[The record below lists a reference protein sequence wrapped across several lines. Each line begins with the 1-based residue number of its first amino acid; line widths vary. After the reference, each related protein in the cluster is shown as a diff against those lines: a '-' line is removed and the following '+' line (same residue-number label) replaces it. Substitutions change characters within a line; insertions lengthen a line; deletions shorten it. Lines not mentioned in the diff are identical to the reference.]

1 MNNTL
6 LSYLWPLHHAGLIRQ
21 LAVREVASRYRQSWL
36 GTLWTVITPL
46 MMLATYTFVFRL
58 IFKLRWGASGT
69 ESDLGFALRLYAGLA
84 VFNFFSEC
92 VSRAPR
98 LILDQP
104 HLVKKV
110 IFPIEILSWVNALA
124 ALTQLGV
131 ALALLLLLRLADQ
144 GHLPLSAW
152 ALPLVWLPMLPL
164 CVGLGWLL
172 SSVGTYVR
180 DVGQIVALAMG
191 LLMFLS
197 PIFFPVQ
204 SLPEVVQPWIALNP
218 LALPITLTHT
228 VLLDGHWPNWGAW
241 AAHFAGCLA
250 LAWLGAAFFR
260 TARRGFAD
268 VV

>member
-1 MNNTL
+1 LNRAL
-6 LSYLWPLHHAGLIRQ
+6 LPYLLPLHHAGLIRQ
-21 LAVREVASRYRQSWL
+21 LAVREVAARYRQSWL

-46 MMLATYTFVFRL
+46 LMLATYTFVFRL
-58 IFKLRWGASGT
+58 VFKLRWGTGGT

-124 ALTQLGV
+124 ALAQLGV
-131 ALALLLLLRLADQ
+131 ALGLLLLLRLADQ

-152 ALPLVWLPMLPL
+152 ALPLVWLPLLPL

-228 VLLDGHWPNWGAW
+228 VLLDGQWPDWGAW
-241 AAHFAGCLA
+241 ATHLMGCLA
-250 LAWLGAAFFR
+250 LAWLGAVFFR
-260 TARRGFAD
+260 AARKGFAD